1 MSINEGVSSTGGKKP
16 AVRRR
21 GQTGALVCRKGVW
34 CGLWR
39 EYVQMSDGKEKSV
52 QRFKA
57 FPGLSERAARAE
69 LQEILVKVNQQNKS
83 TKVNPTRK
91 DTVTLQMIVDKW
103 RVLIAPQQKP
113 RGRAASKS
121 HLKAHILPKL
131 GHYTVT
137 DLSTEIVQKFVREIQ
152 PRLSGKTVVNVI
164 STLRIILCH
173 ARQQQWVEGLDENS
187 VTFDCLILPE
197 CVKEPRPFLTAQEI
211 KRLIKAAK
219 EPFKTILLVLAST
232 GMRIN
237 EVLGLRVE
245 DVDFEEKVIRVT
257 KSAYK
262 GALGTPKSKASMA
275 PVPMCAALAKALKNH
290 LKSNHYRENPL
301 GVVFTNRNARPY
313 SDNKLRVYN
322 LHPLTKKLG
331 IKHCGFHAFRHG
343 VASELID
350 ASVPITVV
358 RDQLRH
364 SDVRTT
370 LELYGHVVGNAQRRA
385 VEGLA
390 KKLIA

>member
-1 MSINEGVSSTGGKKP
+1 VSTNEGVRTNGGKKP
-16 AVRRR
+16 VVRRR
-21 GQTGALVCRKGVW
+21 GQTGALVYRKGTW
-34 CGLWR
+34 CGRWR
-39 EYVQMSDGKEKSV
+39 EYVAMSDGTEKSIE
-52 QRFKA
+52 RFKA

-69 LQEILVKVNQQNKS
+69 LQQILAKVNEANKS
-83 TKVNPTRK
+83 IVVNPTRK
-91 DTVTLQMIVDKW
+91 NTVTLAMIADKW
-103 RVLIAPQQKP
+103 RALIAPQQKP
-113 RGRAASKS
+113 RGRAAAES
-121 HLKAHILPKL
+121 HLKAHILPRL

-152 PRLSGKTVVNVI
+152 AGLSGKTVVNVI
-164 STLRIILCH
+164 STLRTILYH
-173 ARQQQWVEGLDENS
+173 AQQQQWVEGLEQDAVRFGS
-187 VTFDCLILPE
+187 LILPE
-197 CVKEPRPFLTAQEI
+197 RVKEPRPFLTAREI

-219 EPFKTILLVLAST
+219 EPFKTILLCLAST

-245 DVDFEEKVIRVT
+245 DVDFKEKVVRVT

-262 GALGTPKSKASMA
+262 GKLGTPKSKASMA
-275 PVPMCAALAKALKNH
+275 PVPMCTALARALKKH
-290 LKSNHYRENPL
+290 LRSKHYRENPL
-301 GVVFTNRNARPY
+301 GVIFNNQNGRPY
-313 SDNKLRVYN
+313 SDNKLRVYK
-322 LHPLTKKLG
+322 LHPLTKKLA

-350 ASVPITVV
+350 AGAPITVV

-370 LELYGHVVGNAQRRA
+370 LDLYGHVVGNAQRKA

-390 KKLIA
+390 KKLVA